1 MNLNS
6 VQNVQTSAGAA
17 SSAANSKP
25 AVNADA
31 FMTLLIAELKN
42 QDPTQ
47 PMDPAQMVSQLA
59 TVSQVTQMT
68 QMNATLSQILG
79 ATSLSQAG
87 QVIGKTATSE
97 DGTVSGRI
105 VSVTLA
111 SAGPVAT
118 LDDGSQLSLT
128 NGVRISA

>member
-6 VQNVQTSAGAA
+6 VQNVQTSAAATRGAV
-17 SSAANSKP
+17 SSKST
-25 AVNADA
+25 VSSDA

-59 TVSQVTQMT
+59 TVSQVTQT
-68 QMNATLSQILG
+68 AQMNATLSQILG
-79 ATSLSQAG
+79 ATMLSQAG

-97 DGTVSGRI
+97 DGTLSGRI

-111 SAGPVAT
+111 SAGLVAT
-118 LDDGSQLSLT
+118 LGDGSELALAD
-128 NGVRISA
+128 GVRISA

>member
-6 VQNVQTSAGAA
+6 VPTVQAATTVGTTAA
-17 SSAANSKP
+17 SSKS
-25 AVNADA
+25 AVTGDA

-47 PMDPAQMVSQLA
+47 PMDPSQMVSQLA
-59 TVSQVTQMT
+59 AVSQVTQAT
-68 QMNATLSQILG
+68 QMNATLSKILG
-79 ATSLSQAG
+79 TTALSQAG

-97 DGTVSGRI
+97 DGTISGQI

-111 SAGPVAT
+111 STGMVAT
-118 LDDGSQLSLT
+118 LGDGSQLVLQ

>member
-1 MNLNS
+1 
-6 VQNVQTSAGAA
+6 
-17 SSAANSKP
+17 
-25 AVNADA
+25 
-31 FMTLLIAELKN
+31 MTLLIAELKN

-118 LDDGSQLSLT
+118 LGDGSQLSLT